1 MIFNYRTAPGA
12 ICDSDPNLST
22 AKLRIKLKTII
33 KTEKK
38 KQCISIPKVCRKN
51 VVERLNE
58 NKLLERIIAKNEV
71 NKTWRLL
78 RDGLKSEIKYVLKV
92 QHNKR
97 NMNLRKRS
105 H

>member
-38 KQCISIPKVCRKN
+38 KTMYKY
-51 VVERLNE
+51 
-58 NKLLERIIAKNEV
+58 
-71 NKTWRLL
+71 T
-78 RDGLKSEIKYVLKV
+78 KS
-92 QHNKR
+92 
-97 NMNLRKRS
+97 M
-105 H
+105 